1 MVLDVSPDR
10 DRIGQG
16 PEGSHLS
23 DQDYYW
29 GRIMTTFQSD
39 VLSKS
44 PHSAVRAATV
54 AAARSKSHAGSNVGE
69 TERWI
74 SGAAGAALV
83 AHGLKKGSLGGLVLA
98 GLGGGLLFR
107 AATGH
112 CGLYDRLGVSTADRR
127 RVAFKGFG
135 DVHRGILVKKS
146 VTVSRPIEE
155 VYRYWRD
162 FANFPK
168 FMQHLE
174 EVQAMDPRH
183 SHWVA
188 RGPMGKSVE
197 WDAEI
202 FNERPNE
209 LIAWR
214 SLPGSQV
221 DHAGSVRFRKAPA
234 DRGTEVHVELN
245 YESPGGRLGAAIAW
259 LFGEEPR
266 IQMEDDLLRFKQV
279 MEAGEIATVDGQPKG
294 R

>member
-1 MVLDVSPDR
+1 
-10 DRIGQG
+10 
-16 PEGSHLS
+16 
-23 DQDYYW
+23 
-29 GRIMTTFQSD
+29 MTTFQSD

-44 PHSAVRAATV
+44 RHSAVRAAV

-69 TERWI
+69 TERWV

-127 RVAFKGFG
+127 RVAFKGFR

-162 FANFPK
+162 FANFSR

-174 EVQAMDPRH
+174 KVQVTDPRH

-202 FNERPNE
+202 FNEKPNE

-245 YESPGGRLGAAIAW
+245 YEPPGGRLGAAIAW